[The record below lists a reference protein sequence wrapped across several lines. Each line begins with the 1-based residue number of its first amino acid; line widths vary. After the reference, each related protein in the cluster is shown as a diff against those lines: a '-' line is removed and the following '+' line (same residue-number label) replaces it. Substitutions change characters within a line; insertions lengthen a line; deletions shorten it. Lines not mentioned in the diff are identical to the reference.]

1 MTPTLIM
8 TRPRA
13 QSEIFAI
20 KVARAWGKPL
30 TIIHSP
36 LIEIIWVDAA
46 LDGCDSLIFT
56 SVNGVTAARWMG
68 VPNGLPAW
76 CVGKKTA
83 KAARDAGFDPTIG
96 PGDAEGLVADIIAAH
111 PLGRLAHIR
120 GTHTRGDICAR
131 LLSAGITCADV
142 IAYDQRAQTLSVEAK
157 AALAGKS
164 PVIVPLFS
172 PRTGVIF
179 AEQGPYQTQVY
190 APVISATVRDA
201 VEPSLATSVF
211 LAKRPNGEAML
222 DATLTALKVAE
233 AST

>member
-1 MTPTLIM
+1 M

-13 QSEIFAI
+13 QSESFAA

-36 LIEIIWVDAA
+36 LIEVTWVDATP
-46 LDGCDSLIFT
+46 DGCDSLIFT
-56 SVNGVTAARWMG
+56 SVNGVTAAKRMG
-68 VPNGLPAW
+68 LPNGLPVW

-96 PGDAEGLVADIIAAH
+96 PGDAEGLIADIIADN
-111 PLGRLAHIR
+111 PPGRLAHIR
-120 GTHTRGDICAR
+120 GLHTRGDVGAR
-131 LLSAGITCADV
+131 LRSVGIACADV
-142 IAYDQRAQTLSVEAK
+142 IAYDQQAQTLNDEAK

-172 PRTGVIF
+172 SRTGVIF
-179 AEQGPYQTQVY
+179 GEQGPYQAQVY
-190 APVISATVRDA
+190 APMISLAVQDA

-211 LAKRPNGEAML
+211 LANRPDGEAML
-222 DATLTALKVAE
+222 DVTLTALKAAM